1 MNIGRQLPC
10 SVEPIEAA
18 LGGLRTLIV
27 HGIVWIMAVISRT
40 VATLRIMGDDLDP
53 DEVTRLLGVEPT
65 VSALAGDVHP
75 TRSGRK
81 VTARTNSW
89 LLEAEAVSS
98 GGLDDRIADLLA
110 PLPSDPAVWR
120 ELSRHFRCD
129 VFCGLFVDGGN
140 AGAGLRPE
148 VLAMLGERGLR
159 LELDI
164 YGGSD

>member
-1 MNIGRQLPC
+1 MIGSMPEVARP
-10 SVEPIEAA
+10 
-18 LGGLRTLIV
+18 
-27 HGIVWIMAVISRT
+27 T
-40 VATLRIMGDDLDP
+40 VSLRIFGDALDP
-53 DEVTRLLGVEPT
+53 DEITRLLGVEPT
-65 VSALAGDVHP
+65 VSALTGDVHR
-75 TRSGRK
+75 TRSSRK

-120 ELSRHFRCD
+120 ELSRRFRCD

-148 VLAMLGERGLR
+148 VLAMLGERCLR